1 MNMKER
7 FRLLRTGFV
16 NTLTFLGDIV
26 ILNLLFL
33 VCSIPVI
40 TIGAA
45 AAACYAGVCRTLQ
58 KRETGLVY
66 KAFFADFRAAFR
78 QSTAAW
84 LLELLVLAILAG
96 DLWFAVVYS
105 EPDNTFFL
113 VFAIIVGVGVLMA
126 SLWFYPLVARFQNT
140 LGRQVKNAFLLAFAQ
155 FPRTLLALVMWLA
168 MFALPLLVYE
178 VFVYLGWLWLLGG
191 ISLPMYWTV
200 KLFRKM
206 LQLDKAK
213 EEVAVED

>member
-1 MNMKER
+1 MKER
-7 FRLLRTGFV
+7 FRWLKTSFV
-16 NTLTFLGDIV
+16 NTLAFLGDIV

-33 VCSIPVI
+33 VCSIPIV

-45 AAACYAGVCRTLQ
+45 ATACYAGVSRTLQ

-66 KAFFADFRAAFR
+66 KAFFVDFRAAFR
-78 QSTAAW
+78 QSTAGW
-84 LLELLVLAILAG
+84 LLELLVTAILAG
-96 DLWFAVVYS
+96 DIWFAVVYS
-105 EPDNTFFL
+105 EPDNKFFL
-113 VFAIIVGVGVLMA
+113 IFAIVVGAIVLMA

-140 LGRQVKNAFLLAFAQ
+140 FGVQLKNAFLLAFAQ
-155 FPRTLLALVMWLA
+155 FPRTIVALAVWVVA
-168 MFALPLLVYE
+168 IGLPLLVYE

-213 EEVAVED
+213 EEVSIED

>member
-1 MNMKER
+1 MNIKER
-7 FRLLRTGFV
+7 FRLLRAGFV

-40 TIGAA
+40 TIGASA
-45 AAACYAGVCRTLQ
+45 TACYAGVSRTLQ

-113 VFAIIVGVGVLMA
+113 VFAILVGAGIMMA
-126 SLWFYPLVARFQNT
+126 SLWFYPIVARFQNK
-140 LGRQVKNAFLLAFAQ
+140 LGAQIKNAFLLAFAQ
-155 FPRTLLALVMWLA
+155 FPRTLLALVMWLV

-178 VFVYLGWLWLLGG
+178 VFVYLGWLWLLAGF
-191 ISLPMYWTV
+191 SLPMYWTV

-206 LQLDKAK
+206 LLLDKAK
-213 EEVAVED
+213 EEVTVED

>member
-1 MNMKER
+1 MNIKER

-33 VCSIPVI
+33 VCSIPII

-45 AAACYAGVCRTLQ
+45 ATACYAGVSRTLQ

-66 KAFFADFRAAFR
+66 KAFFADFRAVFR

-84 LLELLVLAILAG
+84 LLELLVLVILAG
-96 DLWFAVVYS
+96 DLWFAVGYS
-105 EPDNTFFL
+105 EPDNLFFL
-113 VFAIIVGVGVLMA
+113 AFAILVGAGVLMA
-126 SLWFYPLVARFQNT
+126 SLWFYPLVARFQNK
-140 LGRQVKNAFLLAFAQ
+140 LGAQIKNAFLLAFAQ
-155 FPRTLLALVMWLA
+155 FPKTLLALVMWVV

-178 VFVYLGWLWLLGG
+178 VFVYLGWLWLLAGFA
-191 ISLPMYWTV
+191 LPMYWTV
-200 KLFRKM
+200 KLFRKI
-206 LQLDKAK
+206 LALDKAK
-213 EEVAVED
+213 EEVTVED

>member
-1 MNMKER
+1 MNIKER

-33 VCSIPVI
+33 VCSIPII

-45 AAACYAGVCRTLQ
+45 ATACYAGVCRTLQ

-96 DLWFAVVYS
+96 DLWFAVAYS
-105 EPDNTFFL
+105 EPDNLFFL
-113 VFAIIVGVGVLMA
+113 AFAILVGAGVLMA
-126 SLWFYPLVARFQNT
+126 SLWFYPLVARFQNK
-140 LGRQVKNAFLLAFAQ
+140 LGAQIRNAFLLAFAQ
-155 FPRTLLALVMWLA
+155 FPRTLLALVMWVV
-168 MFALPLLVYE
+168 MFALPLLIYPVYL
-178 VFVYLGWLWLLGG
+178 YLGWLWLLAGF
-191 ISLPMYWTV
+191 SLPMYWTV

-206 LQLDKAK
+206 LALDKAK
-213 EEVAVED
+213 EEVTVED

>member
-1 MNMKER
+1 MNIKER

-16 NTLTFLGDIV
+16 NTLNFLGDIV

-33 VCSIPVI
+33 VCSIPII

-45 AAACYAGVCRTLQ
+45 ATACYAGVCRTLQ

-84 LLELLVLAILAG
+84 LLELLVLVILAG
-96 DLWFAVVYS
+96 DLWFAVGYS
-105 EPDNTFFL
+105 EPDNLFFL
-113 VFAIIVGVGVLMA
+113 AFAILVGAGVLMA
-126 SLWFYPLVARFQNT
+126 SLWFYPLAARFQNT
-140 LGRQVKNAFLLAFAQ
+140 LRAQIKNAFLLAFAQ
-155 FPRTLLALVMWLA
+155 FPRTLLALVMWVV

-178 VFVYLGWLWLLGG
+178 VFVYLGWLWLLAGFA
-191 ISLPMYWTV
+191 LPMYWTV

-206 LQLDKAK
+206 LALDKAK
-213 EEVAVED
+213 EEVTVED

>member
-1 MNMKER
+1 VKER
-7 FRLLRTGFV
+7 FRWLKTSFV
-16 NTLTFLGDIV
+16 NTLAFLGDIV

-33 VCSIPVI
+33 VCSIPIV

-45 AAACYAGVCRTLQ
+45 ATACYAGVSRTLQ

-78 QSTAAW
+78 QSTLGW
-84 LLELLVLAILAG
+84 LLELLVTAILAG
-96 DLWFAVVYS
+96 DIWFAVVYS
-105 EPDNTFFL
+105 EPDNKFFL
-113 VFAIIVGVGVLMA
+113 IFAIVVGAIVLMA

-140 LGRQVKNAFLLAFAQ
+140 FGVQLKNAFLLAFAQ
-155 FPRTLLALVMWLA
+155 FPRTIAALAVWVLVIG
-168 MFALPLLVYE
+168 LPLLVYE
-178 VFVYLGWLWLLGG
+178 VFAYLGWLWLLGG

-213 EEVAVED
+213 EEVRIED

>member
-1 MNMKER
+1 MNIKER

-26 ILNLLFL
+26 ILNLLFV

-40 TIGAA
+40 TIGASA
-45 AAACYAGVCRTLQ
+45 TACYAGVSRTLQ

-113 VFAIIVGVGVLMA
+113 VFAILVGAGIMMA
-126 SLWFYPLVARFQNT
+126 SLWFYPIVARFQNK
-140 LGRQVKNAFLLAFAQ
+140 LGAQIKNAFLLAFAQ
-155 FPRTLLALVMWLA
+155 FPRTLLALVMWLV

-178 VFVYLGWLWLLGG
+178 VFVYLGWLWLLAGF
-191 ISLPMYWTV
+191 SLPMYWTV

-206 LQLDKAK
+206 LLLDKAK
-213 EEVAVED
+213 EEVTVED

>member
-1 MNMKER
+1 MKER
-7 FRLLRTGFV
+7 FRWLRAGFV

-33 VCSIPVI
+33 ICSIPIV

-45 AAACYAGVCRTLQ
+45 ATACYAGVSRTLQ

-84 LLELLVLAILAG
+84 LLELLVLLILAG
-96 DLWFAVVYS
+96 DVWFAVVYS
-105 EPDNTFFL
+105 EPDNKFFL
-113 VFAIIVGVGVLMA
+113 IFAIIVGVGVLMA

-140 LGRQVKNAFLLAFAQ
+140 LAKQMKNAFLLAFAQ
-155 FPRTLLALVMWLA
+155 FPRTLFALLIWVVTL
-168 MFALPLLVYE
+168 ALPLLVYE

-191 ISLPMYWTV
+191 FALPMYWTV
-200 KLFRKM
+200 KLFRKT
-206 LQLDKAK
+206 LLLDKSK
-213 EEVAVED
+213 EEVPAVED

>member
-1 MNMKER
+1 MKER
-7 FRLLRTGFV
+7 FRWLRAGFV

-33 VCSIPVI
+33 VCSIPIV

-45 AAACYAGVCRTLQ
+45 ATACYAGVSRTLQ
-58 KRETGLVY
+58 KRETGFVY

-84 LLELLVLAILAG
+84 LLELVVLAILAG
-96 DLWFAVVYS
+96 DIWFAVAYS
-105 EPDNTFFL
+105 EPDNKFFL
-113 VFAIIVGVGVLMA
+113 IFALIVGVGVLMA

-140 LGRQVKNAFLLAFAQ
+140 LGTQLKNAFLLAFAQ
-155 FPRTLLALVMWLA
+155 FPRTLLALVLWAVTL
-168 MFALPLLVYE
+168 ALPLLVYE

-191 ISLPMYWTV
+191 FALPMYWTV

-206 LQLDKAK
+206 LHLEKAK
-213 EEVAVED
+213 EDAPAIED

>member
-33 VCSIPVI
+33 VCSIPII
-40 TIGAA
+40 TIGASA
-45 AAACYAGVCRTLQ
+45 TACYAGVCRTLQ
-58 KRETGLVY
+58 KQETGLVY

-84 LLELLVLAILAG
+84 LLELLALAILAG
-96 DLWFAVVYS
+96 DLWFAVGYS
-105 EPDNTFFL
+105 EPDNLFFL
-113 VFAIIVGVGVLMA
+113 AFAILVGADVLMA
-126 SLWFYPLVARFQNT
+126 SLWFYPLAARFQNT
-140 LGRQVKNAFLLAFAQ
+140 LGGQIKNAFLLTFAQ
-155 FPRTLLALVMWLA
+155 FPKTFLALVMWA
-168 MFALPLLVYE
+168 VMFALPLLIYPVYL
-178 VFVYLGWLWLLGG
+178 YLGWLWLLAGF
-191 ISLPMYWTV
+191 SLPMYWTV

-206 LQLDKAK
+206 LALDKAK
-213 EEVAVED
+213 EEVTVED